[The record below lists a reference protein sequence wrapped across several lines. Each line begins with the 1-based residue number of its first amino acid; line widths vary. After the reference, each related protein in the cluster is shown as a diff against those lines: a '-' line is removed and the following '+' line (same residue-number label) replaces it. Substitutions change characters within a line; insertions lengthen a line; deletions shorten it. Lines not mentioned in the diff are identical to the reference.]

1 MNKNFNLPDVLSAP
15 SRSLVGVTA
24 FRLLAT
30 FLILLQPI
38 QTSLLLAA
46 MATAPESVGLEA
58 HLKKI
63 TFENDLV
70 RIGLDKE
77 TPYRVFSLSDPAR
90 LVIEL
95 SNTVHSVKPYE
106 AQVESDLLIRIRCA
120 QFKTDPDMVTRVVL
134 DMKKVSAYETSK
146 DGSDILLRFK
156 GAEAAADSKPPK
168 AEAEKDSSVDSL
180 TGSDSAE
187 LTSAA
192 PEQAPSRYV
201 RRSKDL
207 IATLAKNPVTI
218 DFENADIRDVLRV
231 LSEMSNI
238 NIIHGSDISGYL
250 TIHLDQVP
258 FNQAFNTILTMQ
270 GLVAQQMG
278 DNILRILTPAGLA
291 ADRARDVTITKTF
304 TLNYAV
310 AAEMVSQLQSVRI
323 SPNAKANVDTR
334 TNSIVVTDT
343 AEGIAG
349 VERLL
354 GELDQK
360 PQQVMIETKIVE
372 ISLTDNLDLGIQWEY
387 SNVNRNANNTQ
398 TIGIRETKTGVDA
411 DEGSVGFIN
420 GPGNLNN
427 PSEVATANS
436 VSSLVPSK
444 RGTGVGLPGP
454 TAAAIT
460 FGFINDTD
468 LLTATLGALATKG
481 LTKVLSSPKVI
492 TLNNHPAQIQVGSKI
507 PYSTVTIGAGGGV
520 ATQNIIFQD
529 VGILL
534 RVKPTINADDRIR
547 LEVRPEVSLPGQ
559 IVGGIQGIDTR
570 NAETEVLIKDGET
583 LVIGGL
589 INEQT
594 IKNAQKV
601 PLLGDIPV
609 LGVFFRSTS
618 DQKRRTELLIFVTP
632 RIVRD

>member
-1 MNKNFNLPDVLSAP
+1 MNNNLTPSDVLSAP
-15 SRSLVGVTA
+15 ARSFLSVSILRILAAFLV
-24 FRLLAT
+24 
-30 FLILLQPI
+30 LLQPI
-38 QTSLLLAA
+38 QTSLLSAA
-46 MATAPESVGLEA
+46 VAPAPDGVALEA

-70 RIGLDKE
+70 RIRLDKE
-77 TPYRVFSLSDPAR
+77 TPYRVFFLSDPSR

-95 SNTVHSVKPYE
+95 SNTVHALKPYE
-106 AQVESDLLIRIRCA
+106 AKVQSDLLKRIRCA
-120 QFKTDPDMVTRVVL
+120 QFKTEPDKVTRVVL
-134 DMKKVSAYETSK
+134 DMKRPADYETLK

-156 GAEAAADSKPPK
+156 GEGSVVTSSESRQSEISKK
-168 AEAEKDSSVDSL
+168 NDAVDSL
-180 TGSDSAE
+180 SGSDQAE
-187 LTSAA
+187 LTSTA
-192 PEQAPSRYV
+192 PDPSQSRYV

-207 IATLAKNPVTI
+207 LATLAKNPVTI

-238 NIIHGSDISGYL
+238 NIIHGSDITGYL

-291 ADRARDVTITKTF
+291 ADRARDVTLTKTF

-310 AAEMVSQLQSVRI
+310 ASEMQSQLGSVRI
-323 SPNAKANVDTR
+323 SPNAKATVDER
-334 TNSIVVTDT
+334 TNTLVVTDT

-372 ISLTDNLDLGIQWEY
+372 ISLTDNLDLGIQWDY
-387 SNVNRNANNTQ
+387 SNVNRNAKNTQ
-398 TIGIRETKTGVDA
+398 IVGVRETKIGATEPDA
-411 DEGSVGFIN
+411 GSIGFVSGADIIQN
-420 GPGNLNN
+420 SQS
-427 PSEVATANS
+427 SE
-436 VSSLVPSK
+436 
-444 RGTGVGLPGP
+444 RGTGVTLPGP

-460 FGFINDTD
+460 FGFINNTD
-468 LLTATLGALATKG
+468 LFTATLGALATKG

-492 TLNNHPAQIQVGSKI
+492 TLNNHEAHIQVGSKI

-534 RVKPTINADDRIR
+534 KVKPTINADDRIR
-547 LEVRPEVSLPGQ
+547 LDVKPEVSLPGQ

-570 NAETEVLIKDGET
+570 NAATEVLIKDGET

-589 INEQT
+589 IDEQT

-632 RIVRD
+632 RIIRE